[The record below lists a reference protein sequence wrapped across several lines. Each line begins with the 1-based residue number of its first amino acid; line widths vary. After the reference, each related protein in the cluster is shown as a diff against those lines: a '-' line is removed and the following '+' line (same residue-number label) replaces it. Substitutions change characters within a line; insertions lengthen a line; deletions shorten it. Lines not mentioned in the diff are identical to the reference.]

1 MFNNKFICDTNVLL
15 NISEFY
21 YTENKLMLQE
31 QVIEE
36 IKAIPYEKLIDV
48 YNLIHQFRIN
58 LSILQPK
65 KFKTVDEVFGKLY
78 KKEQKTI
85 SIEEMNAA
93 IKLKMKAKFQ

>member
-1 MFNNKFICDTNVLL
+1 
-15 NISEFY
+15 
-21 YTENKLMLQE
+21 MLQE

-58 LSILQPK
+58 LSTPQSK
-65 KFKTVDEVFGKLY
+65 KVKTVDGVFGKLY
-78 KKEQKTI
+78 KKEQKTV

-93 IKLKMKAKFQ
+93 IKFKMKTKFQ

>member
-1 MFNNKFICDTNVLL
+1 
-15 NISEFY
+15 
-21 YTENKLMLQE
+21 MLQE
-31 QVIEE
+31 QLFEE
-36 IKAIPYEKLIDV
+36 IKAIPYETLIDV

-58 LSILQPK
+58 LSIPQTK

-85 SIEEMNAA
+85 SIEKMNAA

>member
-1 MFNNKFICDTNVLL
+1 
-15 NISEFY
+15 
-21 YTENKLMLQE
+21 MLQE
-31 QVIEE
+31 QLFEE

-58 LSILQPK
+58 LSIPQPK

-78 KKEQKTI
+78 KKEQKTV

-93 IKLKMKAKFQ
+93 IKFKMKAKFQ